1 MSGSDDIDQLTVTE
15 MNYILVAE
23 NAILLLFAKV
33 LEPRQNIVKISTS

>member
-23 NAILLLFAKV
+23 NAILNCFLPKFWS
-33 LEPRQNIVKISTS
+33 QGKIL

>member
-23 NAILLLFAKV
+23 NAILLLFCQSSGAKAKYCK
-33 LEPRQNIVKISTS
+33 N